1 MGSAIPVVS
10 MDIRQQ
16 SVGVAIEHHS
26 PTGASLTS
34 RLPHNKISSK
44 MISKRSSFI
53 PYRVL

>member
-16 SVGVAIEHHS
+16 SIGAAVKHYTQS
-26 PTGASLTS
+26 GASLTS
-34 RLPHNKISSK
+34 RLPHEKKVIK
-44 MISKRSSFI
+44 KKSSFS